1 MWGNEL
7 VLENLWMLSDVAFR
21 AVARPL
27 VPVSADLS
35 VQDALGS
42 ADVILLGLFED
53 RPAVDAVARRYG
65 GKAITIFFGSEN
77 TDSTP
82 FDDQLVGEAAISF
95 GHRRDAPPVPPGGGA
110 GGAGG
115 AYLRFPWWLPF
126 TVRREAGGCALPRA
140 LYEATDA
147 AAWLARP
154 GFAALVSSHTA
165 YPRQLLFDLAM
176 TLGRVDAPGKAFHNA
191 EWPADLPNHYLQG
204 KIEYLRGYR
213 FTICPENSR
222 TRGAGGYNTE
232 KLAQA
237 HHSGAV
243 PIYWGDA
250 IDAEVFNPARV
261 IVFNGSNA
269 EAVRDTMRRL
279 QEDAGFRAAWF
290 AQPILAPTAGAWL
303 EAWCAEAASMFRAAA
318 VARQLK
324 RAAR

>member
-1 MWGNEL
+1 
-7 VLENLWMLSDVAFR
+7 
-21 AVARPL
+21 
-27 VPVSADLS
+27 
-35 VQDALGS
+35 
-42 ADVILLGLFED
+42 
-53 RPAVDAVARRYG
+53 
-65 GKAITIFFGSEN
+65 
-77 TDSTP
+77 
-82 FDDQLVGEAAISF
+82 
-95 GHRRDAPPVPPGGGA
+95 
-110 GGAGG
+110 
-115 AYLRFPWWLPF
+115 
-126 TVRREAGGCALPRA
+126 
-140 LYEATDA
+140 
-147 AAWLARP
+147 
-154 GFAALVSSHTA
+154 
-165 YPRQLLFDLAM
+165 M

-191 EWPADLPNHYLQG
+191 EWPADLPNHHLRG

-232 KLAQA
+232 KLGQA

-290 AQPILAPTAGAWL
+290 SQPILAPTAGAWL
-303 EAWCAEAASMFRAAA
+303 EAWCAEAVSMFRAAA